1 MNPLAEKYPGVN
13 SYVYCMDNPVRLIDP
28 DGRFPILINGRV
40 SKDSERGS
48 RTYWDKSIRETIK
61 ARTGYYH
68 SQFMYVDG
76 DRGKL
81 PSTRINAGMA
91 QGKADAAKI
100 YARLKASIKDGKI
113 TEQLQAFSHSR
124 GSAFASGYMQGVSAE
139 IIKMAE
145 KDNVGFAYGKA
156 NIFEYSVN
164 LAPHQ
169 SNWINYGKGTG
180 ATNINISHVGD
191 PFSGNDATG
200 NVINVQSIPEHD
212 ADPITQHGN
221 GFFNTE
227 LNLVLKIL
235 EGGGGNVETHV
246 KSGYLIYDQ
255 NRKNGDKSKVTN
267 GSN

>member
-1 MNPLAEKYPGVN
+1 
-13 SYVYCMDNPVRLIDP
+13 
-28 DGRFPILINGRV
+28 
-40 SKDSERGS
+40 
-48 RTYWDKSIRETIK
+48 
-61 ARTGYYH
+61 
-68 SQFMYVDG
+68 MYVDG

-235 EGGGGNVETHV
+235 EAV
-246 KSGYLIYDQ
+246 S
-255 NRKNGDKSKVTN
+255 
-267 GSN
+267 